1 MLGCLLG
8 YSRRPCLRGEW
19 AFRRP
24 ASARHG
30 HQSDLVYEITYI
42 KIEPIVSYHQ
52 RALIIVFDRELM
64 RTCCYK
70 SGNMFSLCHLQSDV
84 PFESRRHAMRYQ
96 NFQPHAVM
104 LACYM
109 LNEAADEPNYRGM
122 P

>member
-8 YSRRPCLRGEW
+8 YSRRPWLRGEW

-30 HQSDLVYEITYI
+30 HQSGLVYEITYI

-64 RTCCYK
+64 RTCCYPCVMCNPM
-70 SGNMFSLCHLQSDV
+70 SHLN
-84 PFESRRHAMRYQ
+84 P
-96 NFQPHAVM
+96 
-104 LACYM
+104 
-109 LNEAADEPNYRGM
+109 ADTPCATRISS
-122 P
+122 PTQ